1 MKKNLYLEKLYNS
14 NKPLIIYKVEGG
26 YDLFT
31 DFSEKI
37 KLNNK
42 NLNNFFKKI
51 ENINKSRVPALKSPC
66 SLTWSGWLA
75 LLGWL
80 SGLPGLTARTCR
92 ELVTAT
98 VKLQKLC
105 CYA

>member
-14 NKPLIIYKVEGG
+14 KKPLIIYKVKDG

-37 KLNNK
+37 KLNSK

-51 ENINKSRVPALKSPC
+51 EKMNKSSKNQ
-66 SLTWSGWLA
+66 
-75 LLGWL
+75 
-80 SGLPGLTARTCR
+80 
-92 ELVTAT
+92 
-98 VKLQKLC
+98 VKNI
-105 CYA
+105 